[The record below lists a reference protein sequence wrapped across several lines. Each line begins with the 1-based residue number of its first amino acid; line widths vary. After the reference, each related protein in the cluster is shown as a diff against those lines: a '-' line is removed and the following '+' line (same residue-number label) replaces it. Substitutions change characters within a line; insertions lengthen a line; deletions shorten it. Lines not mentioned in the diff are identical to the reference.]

1 MVGTVSQID
10 IDKSVRWYAEFL
22 DNIPL
27 AIYRTTLEG
36 KLVFCNKAFAQLF
49 GFAAVEELIGY
60 PVVQLYRNQKDR
72 GLFVETII
80 RGGRV
85 EDFPLSLMKRDR
97 TPLWCGVTAEVVF
110 DEDGMAVFLDG
121 VIRDI
126 TEAIKEK
133 EALGHFDV
141 TGTSSKDFVL
151 LLNLQ
156 GDLLDIDQA
165 CADLLGFHKE
175 ELMGRPLFELIV
187 PQGRYLFPLFLSDVL
202 QSGQEE
208 GILTLLDRN
217 GMRHFLGFHAFL
229 VKDRDKAH
237 KIKLIA
243 HDAIE
248 RMKYQKHRLSK
259 EKFLGV
265 MEMAGGVAHKLNQP
279 LTIIGNLLNE
289 ILPDLSPHDQNYENI
304 VKIDNQIKKLNEIAR
319 KIGAI
324 KKYEAMEYV
333 AGVKIVDIDKAS
345 RVRKGEEI
353 P

>member
-1 MVGTVSQID
+1 VLTYDILFPGISVLEGSIELQFFSRGLCPAHRLKKMAGTVSQID

-22 DNIPL
+22 DGIPL

-49 GFAAVEELIGY
+49 GFAAVRELIGY
-60 PVVQLYRNQKDR
+60 PVVQLYRNHKDR
-72 GLFVETII
+72 GILVETII

-85 EDFPLSLMKRDR
+85 EDFPLSLMKRDG
-97 TPLWCGVTAEVVF
+97 TPLWCAVTAEVVF
-110 DEDGMAVFLDG
+110 DEDGMAVLLDG

-126 TEAIKEK
+126 TEEIKEK

-141 TGTSSKDFVL
+141 TGTS
-151 LLNLQ
+151 
-156 GDLLDIDQA
+156 
-165 CADLLGFHKE
+165 
-175 ELMGRPLFELIV
+175 
-187 PQGRYLFPLFLSDVL
+187 
-202 QSGQEE
+202 
-208 GILTLLDRN
+208 
-217 GMRHFLGFHAFL
+217 
-229 VKDRDKAH
+229 
-237 KIKLIA
+237 
-243 HDAIE
+243 
-248 RMKYQKHRLSK
+248 SK

-279 LTIIGNLLNE
+279 LTVISNLLNE
-289 ILPDLSPHDQNYENI
+289 VISDLSPHDKNYENI

-324 KKYEAMEYV
+324 RKYEAMEYV

>member
-10 IDKSVRWYAEFL
+10 VDKSVRWYAEFL
-22 DNIPL
+22 ENIPL

-36 KLVFCNKAFAQLF
+36 KLLFCNKAFAQLF
-49 GFAAVEELIGY
+49 GFASVGELIGY

-72 GLFVETII
+72 GMFVEAII

-85 EDFPLSLMKRDR
+85 ENFPLSLMKQDG
-97 TPLWCGVTAEVVF
+97 TPLWCAVTAEVVF
-110 DEDGMAVFLDG
+110 DEDGMAVLLDG

-126 TEAIKEK
+126 TAEIKEK
-133 EALGHFDV
+133 EALGHCQV
-141 TGTSSKDFVL
+141 TGTSGDDFVL

-156 GDLLDIDQA
+156 GDLLDINQHF
-165 CADLLGFHKE
+165 ADLLGFHKE
-175 ELMGRPLFELIV
+175 ELVGRALFEFIV
-187 PQGRYLFPLFLSDVL
+187 PQERYLFPLFLSDVL
-202 QSGQEE
+202 RSGQEE

-217 GMRHFLGFHAFL
+217 GMRRFLGFYAFA
-229 VKDRDKAH
+229 VKDRDNAYQ
-237 KIKLIA
+237 IKLVA

-248 RMKYQKHRLSK
+248 RMKHHKHRLSK

-279 LTIIGNLLNE
+279 LTIISNLLNE
-289 ILPDLSPHDQNYENI
+289 VLSDLSPHDQNYENI

-345 RVRKGEEI
+345 RVRKGEGV